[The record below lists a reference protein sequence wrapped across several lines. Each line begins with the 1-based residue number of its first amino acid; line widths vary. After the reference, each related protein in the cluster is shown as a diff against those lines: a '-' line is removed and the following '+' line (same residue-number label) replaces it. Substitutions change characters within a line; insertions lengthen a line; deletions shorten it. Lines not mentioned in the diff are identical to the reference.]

1 MPSWQPF
8 VLYGSVDTWAIE
20 PDLPDGL
27 VFSDVLGRITGTPT
41 TPAEAMTWTVWTN
54 ATGVAVPWNL
64 TITVLLDTDD
74 DGMPN
79 ALPEGYLGALVED
92 LDDDNDGLLDVFETN
107 TGVFLGPDDIGTNP
121 LVVDTDADTWDD
133 AEEVS
138 CGADPTNASDV
149 PVDTDGD
156 GLCDAL
162 EADPDGDG
170 YSTQEELACS
180 SDPMNAT
187 SIPVDID
194 GDGACDALLQPELSY
209 TNVSDA
215 STGVILLGHPARFDA
230 VVLDAALEAWTIEP
244 ALPKGL
250 VFNATDGSITGVVE
264 DSGAERPSSTHTV
277 FATEVGYGRIIEVEV
292 TFTYAKDSDGDG
304 LADSDPDGFG
314 PMRGD
319 LDDDDDGWND
329 TIEAACGS
337 NPLDAS
343 SYPSAD
349 FTLVDGACVD
359 ASAKPLPPVDEGPEL
374 FTLFMLFWVAVILL
388 ALVHRRNERRE
399 HRKKI
404 AAEKD
409 EAISK
414 MIANDKATEEE

>member
-1 MPSWQPF
+1 
-8 VLYGSVDTWAIE
+8 
-20 PDLPDGL
+20 
-27 VFSDVLGRITGTPT
+27 
-41 TPAEAMTWTVWTN
+41 
-54 ATGVAVPWNL
+54 
-64 TITVLLDTDD
+64 
-74 DGMPN
+74 
-79 ALPEGYLGALVED
+79 
-92 LDDDNDGLLDVFETN
+92 
-107 TGVFLGPDDIGTNP
+107 
-121 LVVDTDADTWDD
+121 
-133 AEEVS
+133 
-138 CGADPTNASDV
+138 
-149 PVDTDGD
+149 
-156 GLCDAL
+156 
-162 EADPDGDG
+162 
-170 YSTQEELACS
+170 
-180 SDPMNAT
+180 MNAT

-264 DSGAERPSSTHTV
+264 DSDVERPSSTHTV

-329 TIEAACGS
+329 TIEAVCGS

-359 ASAKPLPPVDEGPEL
+359 ASAMPLPPVDEGPEL

-409 EAISK
+409 EAINK
-414 MIANDKATEEE
+414 MIADDKATEEE